1 MPEMNSSAPAVGAQ
15 APARSL
21 ARAALAARRPR
32 AGRDRPRFVLDLDR
46 FLTFDALREHRETLT
61 AFVADH
67 TALAALTFVAVY
79 AAAIA
84 LSVPGGAV
92 LTIAGGFMFGS
103 LLGTG
108 LVVVAATLG
117 ATLVF
122 LIAKTAL
129 GDPLRAKAGP
139 FLKRMEAGFQEDALN
154 YLLVLRLIPLFPFW
168 IVNLVPAFLGVPLR
182 TYVLGTFIGI
192 IPGSFVFA
200 SVGAG
205 LGSVLDSGQEF
216 SPASVLTPQ
225 IVIALAPRLAGPPE
239 GARERGRHTPPP
251 KPAHAPPPP
260 RAPGVPVKIRSP
272 GASSNRPER

>member
-1 MPEMNSSAPAVGAQ
+1 MNKGTPEMTPSAAASRSDRPE
-15 APARSL
+15 ARFSL
-21 ARAALAARRPR
+21 ARLWPLGALTLAIVVVFA
-32 AGRDRPRFVLDLDR
+32 LDLDSY
-46 FLTFDALREHRETLT
+46 LTFEALRTHRATLS

-67 TALAALTFVAVY
+67 VVLAALVFFVVY
-79 AAAIA
+79 TLAIT

-92 LTIAGGFMFGS
+92 LTITGGFMFGS
-103 LLGTG
+103 LLASA

-117 ATLVF
+117 ATLLF

-129 GDPLRAKAGP
+129 GDPLRARAGP

-168 IVNLVPAFLGVPLR
+168 IVNLVPAFLGVPLG
-182 TYVLGTFIGI
+182 TYVLGTFVGI

-205 LGSVLDSGQEF
+205 IGSVLDSGEEF

-225 IVIALAPRLAGPPE
+225 ILIALIGLAVLALLPVVYKRLK
-239 GARERGRHTPPP
+239 AR
-251 KPAHAPPPP
+251 
-260 RAPGVPVKIRSP
+260 RA
-272 GASSNRPER
+272 

>member
-1 MPEMNSSAPAVGAQ
+1 MSRSAAASGAARPEARFS
-15 APARSL
+15 PARL
-21 ARAALAARRPR
+21 WPLAALALAIVVVF
-32 AGRDRPRFVLDLDR
+32 ALDLDR
-46 FLTFDALREHRETLT
+46 YLTFEALREHRQTLT
-61 AFVADH
+61 AFVVANMV
-67 TALAALTFVAVY
+67 LAALTFVVVY
-79 AAAIA
+79 TIAIA

-103 LLGTG
+103 ILGTA

-182 TYVLGTFIGI
+182 TYVLATLIGI

-205 LGSVLDSGQEF
+205 IGSVLDSGQEF
-216 SPASVLTPQ
+216 SPSSVLTPQ
-225 IVIALAPRLAGPPE
+225 IVIALVGLAVLALLPVLYRKLK
-239 GARERGRHTPPP
+239 AR
-251 KPAHAPPPP
+251 
-260 RAPGVPVKIRSP
+260 RS
-272 GASSNRPER
+272 

>member
-1 MPEMNSSAPAVGAQ
+1 MGRCAAASGAARPE
-15 APARSL
+15 ARFSL
-21 ARAALAARRPR
+21 ARLWPLAALALAIV
-32 AGRDRPRFVLDLDR
+32 AVFALDLDR
-46 FLTFDALREHRETLT
+46 YLTFEALREHRQTLA
-61 AFVADH
+61 AFVA
-67 TALAALTFVAVY
+67 ANLILAALTFVVVY
-79 AAAIA
+79 TIAIA

-103 LLGTG
+103 ILGTA

-154 YLLVLRLIPLFPFW
+154 YLVLRLIPLFPFW

-182 TYVLGTFIGI
+182 TYVLATLIGI

-216 SPASVLTPQ
+216 SPSSVLTPQ
-225 IVIALAPRLAGPPE
+225 IVIALVGLAALALLPVVYRKLK
-239 GARERGRHTPPP
+239 AR
-251 KPAHAPPPP
+251 
-260 RAPGVPVKIRSP
+260 RS
-272 GASSNRPER
+272 

>member
-1 MPEMNSSAPAVGAQ
+1 MTPSAAASK
-15 APARSL
+15 AARSQVRFSL
-21 ARAALAARRPR
+21 ARLWPLGVLALAIIAVF
-32 AGRDRPRFVLDLDR
+32 ALDLDSY
-46 FLTFDALREHRETLT
+46 LTFEALRAHRAMLT

-67 TALAALTFVAVY
+67 VVLAALAFVVVY
-79 AAAIA
+79 TLAIA
-84 LSVPGGAV
+84 LSVPGGAI

-103 LLGTG
+103 LLATA

-129 GDPLRAKAGP
+129 GDPLRARAGP

-168 IVNLVPAFLGVPLR
+168 IVNLVPAFLGVPLG
-182 TYVLGTFIGI
+182 TYVLGTFLGI

-205 LGSVLDSGQEF
+205 IGSVLDSGQEF

-225 IVIALAPRLAGPPE
+225 ILIALIGLAALALLPVVYKKLK
-239 GARERGRHTPPP
+239 ARRT
-251 KPAHAPPPP
+251 
-260 RAPGVPVKIRSP
+260 
-272 GASSNRPER
+272 

>member
-1 MPEMNSSAPAVGAQ
+1 MGRGAAASGAARPE
-15 APARSL
+15 ARFSL
-21 ARAALAARRPR
+21 ARLWPLAALALAIVVVF
-32 AGRDRPRFVLDLDR
+32 ALDLDR
-46 FLTFDALREHRETLT
+46 YLTFEALREHRQTLT
-61 AFVADH
+61 AFVVANMV
-67 TALAALTFVAVY
+67 LAALTFVVVY
-79 AAAIA
+79 TIAIA

-103 LLGTG
+103 ILGTA

-139 FLKRMEAGFQEDALN
+139 FLKRMEAGFQVDALN

-182 TYVLGTFIGI
+182 TYVLATLIGI

-205 LGSVLDSGQEF
+205 IGSVLDSGQEF
-216 SPASVLTPQ
+216 SPSSVLTPQ
-225 IVIALAPRLAGPPE
+225 IVIALVGLAVLALLPVLYRKIK
-239 GARERGRHTPPP
+239 AR
-251 KPAHAPPPP
+251 
-260 RAPGVPVKIRSP
+260 RS
-272 GASSNRPER
+272 

>member
-1 MPEMNSSAPAVGAQ
+1 M
-15 APARSL
+15 L
-21 ARAALAARRPR
+21 AALA
-32 AGRDRPRFVLDLDR
+32 
-46 FLTFDALREHRETLT
+46 
-61 AFVADH
+61 
-67 TALAALTFVAVY
+67 FVAVY

-103 LLGTG
+103 ILGTAAGGGRGDARRDARVPDRQDRARRPAARPGRAVPQAHGGG
-108 LVVVAATLG
+108 LPG
-117 ATLVF
+117 E
-122 LIAKTAL
+122 
-129 GDPLRAKAGP
+129 RA
-139 FLKRMEAGFQEDALN
+139 N

-216 SPASVLTPQ
+216 APSSVLTPQ
-225 IVIALAPRLAGPPE
+225 IVIALVGLALLALLPVGY
-239 GARERGRHTPPP
+239 RKWKR
-251 KPAHAPPPP
+251 
-260 RAPGVPVKIRSP
+260 RAPE
-272 GASSNRPER
+272 RPEPARRAGTFRSTRPRPGRRSERRLKAAGFSRAAADFRIYTAKDGF

>member
-1 MPEMNSSAPAVGAQ
+1 VTWRAGMKKGNLEMN
-15 APARSL
+15 
-21 ARAALAARRPR
+21 ARAADTRTAPAEARLSLKRAWPLLALAL
-32 AGRDRPRFVLDLDR
+32 AIVAVFALDLDR
-46 FLTFDALREHRETLT
+46 YLTFAALREHREAL
-61 AFVADH
+61 ADLVADNRL
-67 TALAALTFVAVY
+67 LAALAFVVVY
-79 AAAIA
+79 ALAIA
-84 LSVPGGAV
+84 LSVPGGAI

-103 LLGTG
+103 IFATM
-108 LVVVAATLG
+108 LVLIAATLG

-129 GDPLRAKAGP
+129 GDPLRARAGP

-182 TYVLGTFIGI
+182 TYVLGTFVGI

-205 LGSVLDSGQEF
+205 IGSVLDSGEDF

-225 IVIALAPRLAGPPE
+225 IVVALVGLAVLALLPVVYRKLK
-239 GARERGRHTPPP
+239 ARS
-251 KPAHAPPPP
+251 A
-260 RAPGVPVKIRSP
+260 RS
-272 GASSNRPER
+272 

>member
-1 MPEMNSSAPAVGAQ
+1 MDSSARAAGAQ
-15 APARSL
+15 DQAKFSL
-21 ARAALAARRPR
+21 ARLWPLAVLALAIGAVF
-32 AGRDRPRFVLDLDR
+32 ALDLDR
-46 FLTFDALREHRETLT
+46 FLSFAALREHREALT

-67 TALAALTFVAVY
+67 RVIAALCFSGVY
-79 AAAIA
+79 ALAIA

-117 ATLVF
+117 ATLLF

-129 GDPLRAKAGP
+129 GDPLRAKTGP
-139 FLKRMEAGFQEDALN
+139 FLKRMEAGFQQDALN

-182 TYVLGTFIGI
+182 TYVLGTFLGI

-216 SPASVLTPQ
+216 SPGSVLTPE
-225 IVIALAPRLAGPPE
+225 IVIALVGLAALALLPV
-239 GARERGRHTPPP
+239 AYRKLKER
-251 KPAHAPPPP
+251 
-260 RAPGVPVKIRSP
+260 RA
-272 GASSNRPER
+272 

>member
-1 MPEMNSSAPAVGAQ
+1 MDKDTPQMSSSTTTSGAAAGQ
-15 APARSL
+15 ARFSL
-21 ARAALAARRPR
+21 TRLWPLAALALAI
-32 AGRDRPRFVLDLDR
+32 AVVFALDLDR
-46 FLTFDALREHRETLT
+46 YLTFDALREHRQTLT
-61 AFVADH
+61 DLVADNMVL
-67 TALAALTFVAVY
+67 TALGFLVVY
-79 AAAIA
+79 AVAIA
-84 LSVPGGAV
+84 LSVPGGAI

-103 LLGTG
+103 LLGTA
-108 LVVVAATLG
+108 LVVVAATIG

-129 GDPLRAKAGP
+129 GDPLRARAGP

-205 LGSVLDSGQEF
+205 LGSVLDSGEEF

-225 IVIALAPRLAGPPE
+225 ILIALIGLAVLALLPVVYRKLK
-239 GARERGRHTPPP
+239 ARRT
-251 KPAHAPPPP
+251 
-260 RAPGVPVKIRSP
+260 
-272 GASSNRPER
+272 

>member
-1 MPEMNSSAPAVGAQ
+1 MMDSPSATEARQSSLSLRRLWPLAV
-15 APARSL
+15 L
-21 ARAALAARRPR
+21 ALAIA
-32 AGRDRPRFVLDLDR
+32 AVFALDLDR
-46 FLTFDALREHRETLT
+46 LLTFEALREHREALT
-61 AFVADH
+61 ALVADH
-67 TALAALTFVAVY
+67 LLLAALSFVLVY
-79 AAAIA
+79 ATVIA

-103 LLGTG
+103 VFGTL

-122 LIAKTAL
+122 LIARSAL
-129 GDPLRAKAGP
+129 GDPLRARAGP
-139 FLKRMEAGFQEDALN
+139 FLKRMEAGFQQDALN

-182 TYVLGTFIGI
+182 TYVLGTFLGI

-225 IVIALAPRLAGPPE
+225 IVIALVGLAVLALLPV
-239 GARERGRHTPPP
+239 AYRKWRIRRG
-251 KPAHAPPPP
+251 
-260 RAPGVPVKIRSP
+260 
-272 GASSNRPER
+272 

>member
-1 MPEMNSSAPAVGAQ
+1 MFA
-15 APARSL
+15 
-21 ARAALAARRPR
+21 
-32 AGRDRPRFVLDLDR
+32 LDLDR
-46 FLTFDALREHRETLT
+46 FLTFAALREHRAALT
-61 AFVADH
+61 GLVESH
-67 TALAALTFVAVY
+67 LGLAALAFVLVY

-103 LLGTG
+103 IFGTL

-117 ATLVF
+117 ATAVF
-122 LIAKTAL
+122 LIARSAL
-129 GDPLRAKAGP
+129 GDPLRARAGP
-139 FLKRMEAGFQEDALN
+139 FLKRMEAGFQQDALN

-225 IVIALAPRLAGPPE
+225 IVIALVGLALLALLPVAHRKWK
-239 GARERGRHTPPP
+239 ARRG
-251 KPAHAPPPP
+251 
-260 RAPGVPVKIRSP
+260 
-272 GASSNRPER
+272 